1 MKNYRTYEILG
12 DPQYISTKPNIVIIY
27 IYNIARL
34 GQVDQY
40 CVSNNKEITTSVA
53 CNMMYTAHKDTE
65 MHLSCW
71 KNLMCFSVAIFAT
84 VFDLDIINMYCL
96 IINNWIQVTQKFVCL
111 FL

>member
-1 MKNYRTYEILG
+1 MKKYRTYEILG

-34 GQVDQY
+34 GRVDQY